1 MMSNPTLTDMVL
13 LGWQGIIGFV
23 CGVTDAFLAE
33 RQEYPEMN
41 VTHYTQAHSS
51 GDALY
56 VFHLVRAVARQGV
69 TVRLVCPND
78 YEHLYRLAM
87 TENLQVYKLPQVAPL
102 HLLGG
107 RFGKAYKLWQL
118 LKQTAVG
125 TYKVRALRR
134 ESPIVHAN
142 FPQRYPIAALMLI
155 GFKLSGVQLI
165 YEAHDVLPHRSML
178 PWAVRFLDWV
188 LFWGMYVAA
197 DKIIVHH
204 REGVHTLRKKFGVR
218 PGKVVVIPHGPFRLS
233 DAPVPYEEGNEIVAL
248 LFGSLRENKGIHLG
262 IRAVQNMRANGHPLK
277 LVIAGEA
284 GRLDKDYWRWCKKL
298 IEASPEGITVID
310 RYIENEELKEVV
322 AGAHFFLL
330 PYTEFHSQSGVAA
343 LALSNGR
350 PIVATRAGGLSDVL
364 LPDRTGVFIE
374 GATVKSVEEAL
385 LRAVRLGH
393 NGLRKMGQQ
402 AFEVYNASYSWDAIA
417 QTNIDL
423 YRQLKTRPESKV
435 L

>member
-1 MMSNPTLTDMVL
+1 
-13 LGWQGIIGFV
+13 
-23 CGVTDAFLAE
+23 
-33 RQEYPEMN
+33 MN
-41 VTHYTQAHSS
+41 VTHYTAARRS

-69 TVRLVCPND
+69 AVRLVCPND
-78 YEHLYRLAM
+78 YEHLDRLAM
-87 TENLQVYKLPQVAPL
+87 IENLQACKLPQVEPL

-107 RFGKAYKLWQL
+107 RFAKAYKLWQM
-118 LKQTAVG
+118 LKQAAVG
-125 TYKVRALRR
+125 IYRVRALRR

-142 FPQRYPIAALMLI
+142 FPQHYPVAALI
-155 GFKLSGVQLI
+155 WVGFKLSGVRLI
-165 YEAHDVLPHRSML
+165 LEVHDVLPHRSLL
-178 PWAVRFLDWV
+178 PRALRFLDWV
-188 LFWGMYVAA
+188 LIWGIYAAA
-197 DKIIVHH
+197 DKLIVHH
-204 REGVHTLRKKFGVR
+204 REGVYTLRKEFGVC
-218 PGKVVVIPHGPFRLS
+218 PEKVVVIPHGPFRLS
-233 DAPVPYEEGNEIVAL
+233 DEPVPYEEGNEIVAL
-248 LFGSLRENKGIHLG
+248 LFGALRENKGIHLG
-262 IRAVQNMRANGHPLK
+262 IRAVQNLRANGYPLK

-284 GRLDKDYWRWCKKL
+284 PLRDRDYWRWCKKL

-310 RYIENEELKEVV
+310 RYIEDEELKEVV

-393 NGLRKMGQQ
+393 NGLRRMGQQ

-417 QTNIDL
+417 QAHINL
-423 YRQLKTRPESKV
+423 YREMKT
-435 L
+435 